1 MNPFTSSLKY
11 SFLLFVLFAFSLRWI
26 ISKGQPTALTLLMV
40 CQVLFYSLGRSLLHS
55 LRWCCWQG
63 SLTIWSSNSSPP
75 GHGWIRG
82 TLLIP
87 SESSRAAETTRKLL
101 FKCFPFLNPC
111 PYICFKRKIML
122 PSFFIKREIRKKN
135 NCFISTEPR
144 SAQTPVIKV
153 RFVRPGYRIQFTS
166 KVPSTSK
173 YFKLISGMHGVGL
186 RILPP
191 ENENSSID
199 IGEIAKKSYDW
210 LSSAIELIVLM

>member
-1 MNPFTSSLKY
+1 
-11 SFLLFVLFAFSLRWI
+11 
-26 ISKGQPTALTLLMV
+26 
-40 CQVLFYSLGRSLLHS
+40 
-55 LRWCCWQG
+55 
-63 SLTIWSSNSSPP
+63 
-75 GHGWIRG
+75 
-82 TLLIP
+82 
-87 SESSRAAETTRKLL
+87 
-101 FKCFPFLNPC
+101 
-111 PYICFKRKIML
+111 ML

-199 IGEIAKKSYDW
+199 IGEIAKKSYD
-210 LSSAIELIVLM
+210 